1 MAGQY
6 FVDKVLNT
14 TVQKDP
20 WQHQIVQDSLPKAM
34 FSRLQQQCEQF
45 LHTDVQRNMGDVR
58 SDRMYIFPDQFK
70 DYNIDLYDELRDV
83 ATVILHNARQLTQ
96 GLYTDPR
103 WYDSLTVYAH
113 IAVVPPMPATEFT
126 IHEEAMDK
134 IWSSVTYVA
143 PEVNVGTKMY
153 TAPDESAFVSEA
165 EWRPNNSFI
174 FCGQKGVTW
183 HKFQSDQ
190 HSNRISLNL
199 FLMSDKR
206 KKYFV

>member
-1 MAGQY
+1 MADQY

-20 WQHQIVQDSLPKAM
+20 WQHQIVQDSLPTAM
-34 FSRLQQQCEQF
+34 FARLQQQCKQF
-45 LHTDVQRNMGDVR
+45 LHTDVQSHMGDVK
-58 SDRMYIFPDQFK
+58 SDRMYIFPEQFSQHG
-70 DYNIDLYDELRDV
+70 IDLYDELQDV
-83 ATVILHNARQLTQ
+83 ATAILHNAKRLT
-96 GLYTDPR
+96 GVYSNPR
-103 WYDSLTVYAH
+103 WYNSLTVYAH
-113 IAVVPPMPATEFT
+113 IAVVPPMPADTFN

-153 TAPDESAFVSEA
+153 TKRDESAFVAEA

-183 HKFQSDQ
+183 HKFQSDE
-190 HSNRISLNL
+190 HTNRISLNL

>member
-20 WQHQIVQDSLPKAM
+20 WQHQIVGDSLPQAM
-34 FSRLQQQCEQF
+34 FERLQQQCEQF
-45 LHTDVQRNMGDVR
+45 LHTDVQQNMGDVK
-58 SDRMYIFPDQFK
+58 SDRMYIFPDQFR
-70 DYNIDLYDELRDV
+70 DYGIDLYDELQDV
-83 ATVILHNARQLTQ
+83 ATAILHNAKGLTDM
-96 GLYTDPR
+96 YSNPR

-113 IAVVPPMPATEFT
+113 IAVVPPRPADTFN

-143 PEVNVGTKMY
+143 PETNVGTRMY
-153 TAPDESAFVSEA
+153 TERQESAFVAEA

-174 FCGQKGVTW
+174 FCGEKGVTW
-183 HKFQSDQ
+183 HKFQSDE

-199 FLMSDKR
+199 FLMSDRR